1 MLFLSLMAQLAI
13 PLNWFGTFYRTVMHQ
28 MLDADGLF
36 SLLAQV
42 PTVVDAVSFWVFVF
56 FCFFLFYKGV
66 VLFESRERERMK
78 KEVRKKTK
86 KLKKK

>member
-13 PLNWFGTFYRTVMHQ
+13 PLNWFGTFYRTVMQQ

-56 FCFFLFYKGV
+56 FCFFLF
-66 VLFESRERERMK
+66 
-78 KEVRKKTK
+78 
-86 KLKKK
+86 